1 MVPDSLLTP
10 LVRVPL
16 FNGLTK
22 SQLQALADSAER
34 IAIDS
39 GQTIIADDQ
48 PGDCAYLLVKGRAAR
63 LNGIGQ
69 PTEPLPLGTMVGEM
83 AMLIATTH
91 TATVISIEP
100 IKALK
105 FTRAAMLAVMQD
117 DPDIAAHFI
126 TKLTARLDTLA
137 QELRAV
143 DQGLAGAP
151 VATDRSGRTANPPDA
166 LGEWRAPAERA
177 LAS

>member
-34 IAIDS
+34 IAID
-39 GQTIIADDQ
+39 GGKTIIIEDQ
-48 PGDCAYLLVKGRAAR
+48 AGDAAYLLVKGRASR
-63 LNGIGQ
+63 LDGVGR
-69 PTEPLPLGTMVGEM
+69 PTEPLPLGTMVGDM
-83 AMLIATTH
+83 AMLIETTH
-91 TATVISIEP
+91 TATVMAIEP

-105 FTRAAMLAVMQD
+105 FTRAAMLEVMHA
-117 DPDIAAHFI
+117 DPDIAAHFV
-126 TKLTARLDTLA
+126 TKLTVRLQALA
-137 QELRAV
+137 DELRAV
-143 DQGLAGAP
+143 DEGLGAGHEGR
-151 VATDRSGRTANPPDA
+151 VGTATAGFFSRLLSAVPDQ
-166 LGEWRAPAERA
+166 RV